1 MKRKVK
7 DLQDAVN
14 SIQISEEMQKE
25 IIRNIK
31 TNSFQKKKTRRNI
44 SMAATAA
51 GIVIAFGLVSVPVR
65 ALVNS
70 LIQERMEAVP
80 QEEMDAIVEDMEMQ
94 QVDGDKFSRV
104 YTEKEESRM
113 SVLYNQYQSG
123 TFPTEELMQVESI
136 EEAGERELYFLVS
149 DSAFY
154 LPDRELTDEELL
166 EIIDFYYKREY
177 ALNKRN
183 EEERVEEIAQQK
195 EEQAQMA
202 AEAVE
207 AGGVTE
213 QEAIETASEW
223 LEKIFGITGEGLERN
238 NYFDND
244 IVIGGETGF
253 YHVNWTDFP
262 NRQHYYFYIS
272 AKDGTLSQVM
282 YSGGKVSMADAE
294 KITTEQA
301 ALCIPQLKQKADAFM
316 RQQFQITCEDV
327 YSLYHAVDGLA
338 SDFAEFIFV
347 QDSNTAYEVIY
358 TWDGNFV
365 EFRKY
370 YFTGYQQEYERELE
384 RIQDA
389 VQYIHKGE
397 NIKDLEILLF
407 FEKVES

>member
-14 SIQISEEMQKE
+14 SIQIPEEMQKE
-25 IIRNIK
+25 IIRSIK
-31 TNSFQKKKTRRNI
+31 TASFQKKKARRNI
-44 SMAATAA
+44 NMAATAA
-51 GIVIAFGLVSVPVR
+51 GIVIAVGLVGVPVR

-70 LIQERMEAVP
+70 FIQERMEAVP
-80 QEEMDAIVEDMEMQ
+80 QEEMDAIVEDIEMQ
-94 QVDGDKFSRV
+94 QVGADKFSRA

-113 SVLYNQYQSG
+113 SELYGQYQSG
-123 TFPTEELMQVESI
+123 TFPTGELMQVENM
-136 EEAGERELYFLVS
+136 EEAGECELYFLIS

-183 EEERVEEIAQQK
+183 EEERAEEIAQRK
-195 EEQAQMA
+195 EEQEQLVT
-202 AEAVE
+202 ETVE

-238 NYFDND
+238 NYFDSD
-244 IVIGGETGF
+244 IVIAEETGF

-262 NRQHYYFYIS
+262 NRQYYYFYIN

-282 YSGGKVSMADAE
+282 YSGGEVSIADAE
-294 KITTEQA
+294 RITAEKA
-301 ALCIPQLKQKADAFM
+301 ASCIPQLKQKADAFM
-316 RQQFQITCEDV
+316 REQFQVTCEEV
-327 YSLYHAVDGLA
+327 YSRYYAVDGIA
-338 SDFAEFIFV
+338 SYFAEFIFV
-347 QDSNTAYEVIY
+347 QDSNTAYAVTY
-358 TWDGNFV
+358 TWDGNFH

-370 YFTGYQQEYERELE
+370 HFTGYQQVYERTLE
-384 RIQDA
+384 SIREA
-389 VQYIHKGE
+389 ERYIHKGE
-397 NIKDLEILLF
+397 NIEDLEITLF
-407 FEKVES
+407 FEKAEP

>member
-14 SIQISEEMQKE
+14 SIQIPEEMQKE
-25 IIRNIK
+25 IIQNIK

-51 GIVIAFGLVSVPVR
+51 GIVIAVGLVSVPVR

-80 QEEMDAIVEDMEMQ
+80 QEELDAIVEDVEMQ
-94 QVDGDKFSRV
+94 QAEADQFSRA

-113 SVLYNQYQSG
+113 SELYGQYQSG
-123 TFPTEELMQVESI
+123 TFPTGELMQVESI
-136 EEAGERELYFLVS
+136 EEAGEGELYFLVPEG
-149 DSAFY
+149 AFY

-177 ALNKRN
+177 ALNKRY
-183 EEERVEEIAQQK
+183 EEEFAEEIAQKK

-207 AGGVTE
+207 VGGVTE

-244 IVIGGETGF
+244 IVIAGETGF

-262 NRQHYYFYIS
+262 NRQYYYFYIS

-282 YSGGKVSMADAE
+282 YSGGKVSIADAE
-294 KITTEQA
+294 RITAEKA
-301 ALCIPQLKQKADAFM
+301 APCIPQLKQKADAFM
-316 RQQFQITCEDV
+316 KEQFQVTCEDV
-327 YSLYHAVDGLA
+327 YSRYYAVDGIA
-338 SDFAEFIFV
+338 SYFAEFIYV
-347 QDSNTAYEVIY
+347 EDSNTAYAVTY
-358 TWDGNFV
+358 TWDGNFK

-370 YFTGYQQEYERELE
+370 HFTGYQQEYERAFESVQE
-384 RIQDA
+384 A
-389 VQYIHKGE
+389 VQYKHWGE
-397 NIKDLEILLF
+397 NIEDIE
-407 FEKVES
+407 

>member
-1 MKRKVK
+1 MKRKVR

-14 SIQISEEMQKE
+14 CIQIPEEMQKE

-31 TNSFQKKKTRRNI
+31 TDSFQKRKIHRNI

-51 GIVIAFGLVSVPVR
+51 GIVIAFGLVSVPVC

-70 LIQERMEAVP
+70 YIQERMEAVP
-80 QEEMDAIVEDMEMQ
+80 QEELDAMVEDIEMRQ
-94 QVDGDKFSRV
+94 AEADQFSRA

-113 SVLYNQYQSG
+113 SELYGQYQAG
-123 TFPTEELMQVESI
+123 TFPTGELMQVESI
-136 EEAGERELYFLVS
+136 EEAGESELYFLVP
-149 DSAFY
+149 DGAFC

-183 EEERVEEIAQQK
+183 EEVFAEEIAQRK
-195 EEQAQMA
+195 EEQAQMV

-244 IVIGGETGF
+244 IVIAEETGF

-272 AKDGTLSQVM
+272 AKDGTLSQVTC
-282 YSGGKVSMADAE
+282 SGGKVSIVDAE
-294 KITTEQA
+294 RITAEQA
-301 ALCIPQLKQKADAFM
+301 APCIPQLKQIADAFM
-316 RQQFQITCEDV
+316 REQFQVTCEEV
-327 YSLYHAVDGLA
+327 YSRYYAVDGIA
-338 SDFAEFIFV
+338 SLFAEFIYV
-347 QDSNTAYEVIY
+347 QDSNTAYALTY
-358 TWDGNFV
+358 TWDGNFHK
-365 EFRKY
+365 FRKY
-370 YFTGYQQEYERELE
+370 HFTGYQQVYESTLESIREVE
-384 RIQDA
+384 
-389 VQYIHKGE
+389 QYKRWDE
-397 NIKDLEILLF
+397 NIEDLEITLF
-407 FEKVES
+407 FEKVEP

>member
-14 SIQISEEMQKE
+14 SIQIPEEMQNE

-44 SMAATAA
+44 CMAATAA

-80 QEEMDAIVEDMEMQ
+80 QEELDAIVEDMEMPQ
-94 QVDGDKFSRV
+94 AEAYQFSRA

-113 SVLYNQYQSG
+113 SELYGQYQSG
-123 TFPTEELMQVESI
+123 TFPTGELMQVENI
-136 EEAGERELYFLVS
+136 EEAGEGELYFLVPNG
-149 DSAFY
+149 AFY

-183 EEERVEEIAQQK
+183 EEVFAEEIAQKK
-195 EEQAQMA
+195 EEQAQMVE
-202 AEAVE
+202 EAVE

-213 QEAIETASEW
+213 KEAIETASEW
-223 LEKIFGITGEGLERN
+223 LQKIFGITGEGLERN
-238 NYFDND
+238 NYFDNE
-244 IVIGGETGF
+244 IVIAGETGF

-282 YSGGKVSMADAE
+282 YSGGKTAVADAE

-301 ALCIPQLKQKADAFM
+301 ASCIPQLKQKADAFM
-316 RQQFQITCEDV
+316 KEQFQIACEDV
-327 YSLYHAVDGLA
+327 YSCYHVVDGLA

-347 QDSNTAYEVIY
+347 QDGDTAYELTY
-358 TWDGNFV
+358 SWSGNFK

-370 YFTGYQQEYERELE
+370 HFAGYQQEYKRELE
-384 RIQDA
+384 SIQDA

-397 NIKDLEILLF
+397 NIEDLEITLF

>member
-14 SIQISEEMQKE
+14 SIQIPEEMQKE

-31 TNSFQKKKTRRNI
+31 TNSLQKKKTRRNI

-51 GIVIAFGLVSVPVR
+51 GIVIAVGFVSVPVS
-65 ALVNS
+65 AFVNS

-80 QEEMDAIVEDMEMQ
+80 QEELDVIVENLEMS
-94 QVDGDKFSRV
+94 QVGADKYSRV
-104 YTEKEESRM
+104 YTEQESRRM
-113 SVLYNQYQSG
+113 SELYRQYQSG
-123 TFPTEELMQVESI
+123 TFPTGELIQVENI
-136 EEAGERELYFLVS
+136 EEAGESELYFLVS

-166 EIIDFYYKREY
+166 EIIDFNYKRDY

-183 EEERVEEIAQQK
+183 EEERAEEIAQKK
-195 EEQAQMA
+195 EEQAQME

-244 IVIGGETGF
+244 IVIAGETGF
-253 YHVNWTDFP
+253 YHVNWTGY
-262 NRQHYYFYIS
+262 RQHYYFYIS

-282 YSGGKVSMADAE
+282 YSGIEVSIVDAE
-294 KITTEQA
+294 RITAEKA
-301 ALCIPQLKQKADAFM
+301 APCIPQLKQKADAFM
-316 RQQFQITCEDV
+316 REQFQVTCEEV
-327 YSLYHAVDGLA
+327 YSRYYAVDGIA
-338 SDFAEFIFV
+338 SYFAEFIFV
-347 QDSNTAYEVIY
+347 QDSNTAYAVTY
-358 TWDGNFV
+358 TWDGNFK

-370 YFTGYQQEYERELE
+370 HFTGYQKEYERMLE
-384 RIQDA
+384 SIQQA
-389 VQYIHKGE
+389 VQYDHWGE
-397 NIKDLEILLF
+397 SIEDIEITLF
-407 FEKVES
+407 FEKVEP

>member
-14 SIQISEEMQKE
+14 SIQIPEEMQKE
-25 IIRNIK
+25 IIRSIK
-31 TNSFQKKKTRRNI
+31 TTSFQKKKARRNI
-44 SMAATAA
+44 NMAATAA
-51 GIVIAFGLVSVPVR
+51 GIVIAVGLVGVPVR

-80 QEEMDAIVEDMEMQ
+80 QEEMDAIVEDIEMQ
-94 QVDGDKFSRV
+94 QVGADKFSRA

-113 SVLYNQYQSG
+113 SELYGQYQSG
-123 TFPTEELMQVESI
+123 TFPTGELMQVESI
-136 EEAGERELYFLVS
+136 EEAGEGEFYFLIP

-166 EIIDFYYKREY
+166 EIIDFCYKRDY

-183 EEERVEEIAQQK
+183 EEERAEEIAQRK
-195 EEQAQMA
+195 EEQAQLVT
-202 AEAVE
+202 ETVE

-244 IVIGGETGF
+244 IVIAEETGF

-262 NRQHYYFYIS
+262 NRQYYYFYIN

-282 YSGGKVSMADAE
+282 YSGGEVSIADAE
-294 KITTEQA
+294 RITAEKA
-301 ALCIPQLKQKADAFM
+301 APCIPQLKQKADAFM
-316 RQQFQITCEDV
+316 REQFQVTCEDV
-327 YSLYHAVDGLA
+327 YSRYYAVDGIA
-338 SDFAEFIFV
+338 SYFAEFIFV
-347 QDSNTAYEVIY
+347 QDSNTAYAVTY
-358 TWDGNFV
+358 TWDGNFH

-370 YFTGYQQEYERELE
+370 HFTEYQQVYERTLE
-384 RIQDA
+384 SIQEA
-389 VQYIHKGE
+389 ERYIHKGE
-397 NIKDLEILLF
+397 NIEDLEITLF
-407 FEKVES
+407 FEKVEP

>member
-1 MKRKVK
+1 MKRKVR

-14 SIQISEEMQKE
+14 CIQIPEEMQKE
-25 IIRNIK
+25 IIRNVK
-31 TNSFQKKKTRRNI
+31 TDSFQKRKIHRNI

-51 GIVIAFGLVSVPVR
+51 GIVIAFGLVSVPVC

-70 LIQERMEAVP
+70 HIQERMEAVP
-80 QEEMDAIVEDMEMQ
+80 QEELDGIVEDIEMQ
-94 QVDGDKFSRV
+94 QAEADTFSRA

-113 SVLYNQYQSG
+113 SELYGQYQSG
-123 TFPTEELMQVESI
+123 TFPTGELIQVESI
-136 EEAGERELYFLVS
+136 EEAGESELYFLLPE
-149 DSAFY
+149 SAFY

-183 EEERVEEIAQQK
+183 EEAFAEEIAQRK

-244 IVIGGETGF
+244 IVIAGETGF

-272 AKDGTLSQVM
+272 AKDGTLSRVM
-282 YSGGKVSMADAE
+282 CSGGKVSIANAE
-294 KITTEQA
+294 RITAEQA
-301 ALCIPQLKQKADAFM
+301 APCIPQLKQIADAFM
-316 RQQFQITCEDV
+316 REQFQVMCEEV
-327 YSLYHAVDGLA
+327 YSRYYAVDGIA
-338 SDFAEFIFV
+338 SLFAEFIYV
-347 QDSNTAYEVIY
+347 QDSNTAYVVTY
-358 TWDGNFV
+358 TWDGNFHQ
-365 EFRKY
+365 FRKY
-370 YFTGYQQEYERELE
+370 HFTGYQQVYESTLESIREV
-384 RIQDA
+384 
-389 VQYIHKGE
+389 VQYDHWGE
-397 NIKDLEILLF
+397 NIEDIEISLF
-407 FEKVES
+407 FEKVEP

>member
-1 MKRKVK
+1 MKRKAK

-14 SIQISEEMQKE
+14 SIQIPEEVQKE

-44 SMAATAA
+44 NMAATAA
-51 GIVIAFGLVSVPVR
+51 GIVIAVGLVSVPVR

-70 LIQERMEAVP
+70 LVQERMEAVP
-80 QEEMDAIVEDMEMQ
+80 QEELDAIVEDLEMQ
-94 QVDGDKFSRV
+94 QAEADTFSRA

-113 SVLYNQYQSG
+113 SELYKQYQAG
-123 TFPTEELMQVESI
+123 TFPTGELMQVESI
-136 EEAGERELYFLVS
+136 EEAGEGELYFLVS
-149 DSAFY
+149 DGAFY

-183 EEERVEEIAQQK
+183 EEVFAEEIAQKK
-195 EEQAQMA
+195 EEQSQMA

-244 IVIGGETGF
+244 IVIAGETGF

-282 YSGGKVSMADAE
+282 CSGGKVSIVDAE
-294 KITTEQA
+294 RITTEQA
-301 ALCIPQLKQKADAFM
+301 APCIPQLKQIADAFM
-316 RQQFQITCEDV
+316 REQFQVTCEDV
-327 YSLYHAVDGLA
+327 YSRYYAVDGIA
-338 SDFAEFIFV
+338 SLFAEFIYV
-347 QDSNTAYEVIY
+347 EDSNTAYAVTY
-358 TWDGNFV
+358 TWDGNFK

-370 YFTGYQQEYERELE
+370 HFDGYQEVYERTLE
-384 RIQDA
+384 SIQEA
-389 VQYIHKGE
+389 VQYNHWGE
-397 NIKDLEILLF
+397 NIEDIEISLF